1 MILIKAVYLHFHFRL
16 KNKKPD
22 MSKSEISYQDAV
34 REIEEIIR
42 KIESGEL
49 NVDQLTDKVKKATLL
64 LEICRKKLKTADEEI
79 SRIIEGMKEDSSS
92 K

>member
-1 MILIKAVYLHFHFRL
+1 
-16 KNKKPD
+16 
-22 MSKSEISYQDAV
+22 MSKTEISYKDAV
-34 REIEEIIR
+34 REIEEIIS

-49 NVDQLTDKVKKATLL
+49 NVDQLTDKVKRASLL
-64 LEICRKKLKTADEEI
+64 LNICKKKLKTVDEEI

>member
-1 MILIKAVYLHFHFRL
+1 
-16 KNKKPD
+16 
-22 MSKSEISYQDAV
+22 MSKTEISYKDAV
-34 REIEEIIR
+34 KEIEEIIS

-49 NVDQLTDKVKKATLL
+49 NVDQLTDKVKRASLL
-64 LEICRKKLKTADEEI
+64 LDICRKKLKTVDEEI

>member
-1 MILIKAVYLHFHFRL
+1 
-16 KNKKPD
+16 
-22 MSKSEISYQDAV
+22 MSKTEISYKEAV

-49 NVDQLTDKVKKATLL
+49 NVDELTSKVKRASVL
-64 LEICRKKLKTADEEI
+64 LEICRKKLKLADEEI
-79 SRIIEGMKEDSSS
+79 SKIIEGMKEDTSA